1 MGRACPAAA
10 VLAAALIAVAGCGEP
25 DDPAA
30 APASPPPPAASS
42 IRDPRDVR
50 AVDPCALPS
59 GKHLQDLGIGVAGVA
74 VSAPEGRRCE
84 WRGTAEEG
92 GDGPAELGI
101 TLYTDGGGLETLAEN
116 SEPTTARVRL
126 AGYPALETF
135 TGTGEFC
142 QYDVGVAPNQVV
154 MASLQGG
161 TPDSCTALQA
171 VLPDLLGTLPAL

>member
-1 MGRACPAAA
+1 MMMGRACRVAA
-10 VLAAALIAVAGCGEP
+10 VLAVALTAVAGCGEP
-25 DDPAA
+25 DGPAPAA
-30 APASPPPPAASS
+30 PPPPAAASVQNA
-42 IRDPRDVR
+42 RDVR
-50 AVDPCALPS
+50 AVDPCALPTAEQ
-59 GKHLQDLGIGVAGVA
+59 LRDLGVDVAGAA

-84 WRGTAEEG
+84 WRGTG
-92 GDGPAELGI
+92 GRPAELGI
-101 TLYTDGGGLETLAEN
+101 TLYTDGGGLEVLAEN
-116 SEPTTARVRL
+116 SEAATARVRL